1 MKTFTFTEKELAT
14 LLKIVQA
21 EGFSRSSEGHNGEYP
36 HYWNKKEIWEDTYFP
51 KKYLK
56 NYIRRMKYRIKKHG
70 ATNYCK
76 EL

>member
-1 MKTFTFTEKELAT
+1 MESKKAN
-14 LLKIVQA
+14 
-21 EGFSRSSEGHNGEYP
+21 S
-36 HYWNKKEIWEDTYFP
+36 NKKEIWEDTYFP